1 MVVSMRKY
9 ILGVLGIVGAV
20 LTWQLLYMGPLRDTP
35 LPAPGETAQAAGAL
49 MVSGDFWSAL
59 WVTLE
64 IAAVGFLAA
73 AVVGIIIGLLCGWF
87 PLVGRAFKVLVEFLK
102 PIPPIVILPLAI
114 LVLGPTAEMGRFLV
128 FYGCVLPILYQTT
141 NGVRETDPI
150 AVETSRSYGIP
161 QYDILL
167 RVVLPST
174 SAFIATAI
182 RIAIPV
188 SLIVTVVAGLIGG
201 GPGLGQLI
209 QQTSQSSTSAPTLY
223 ALVILLGL
231 VGLAAQVL
239 SEKTENAVLHWHP
252 SHRKV
257 AN

>member
-1 MVVSMRKY
+1 MRKY
-9 ILGVLGIVGAV
+9 ILGLAGLVGAV
-20 LTWQLLYMGPLRDTP
+20 LIWQGLFSGPLRDTP
-35 LPAPGETAQAAGAL
+35 LPSPAQTAQAAGSLIA
-49 MVSGDFWSAL
+49 SGDFWSAL
-59 WVTLE
+59 WLTIE
-64 IAAVGFLAA
+64 IAAFGFIA
-73 AVVGIIIGLLCGWF
+73 AVVVGTIVGLLCGWY
-87 PLVGRAFKVLVEFLK
+87 PLVGHAFKVVVEFLK

-114 LVLGPTAEMGRFLV
+114 LVLGPTEEMARFLV

-141 NGVRETDPI
+141 NGVRETDPV

-182 RIAIPV
+182 RVAIPV
-188 SLIVTVVAGLIGG
+188 SLIVTVVAGLVGG

-209 QQTSQSSTSAPTLY
+209 QQSSQSSSSAPTLY

-231 VGLAAQVL
+231 VGLAAQLL
-239 SEKTENAVLHWHP
+239 SEKTENAMLHWHP

>member
-1 MVVSMRKY
+1 MRKY
-9 ILGVLGIVGAV
+9 VLGLLGIVGA
-20 LTWQLLYMGPLRDTP
+20 LISWQLLYVGPMSDTP
-35 LPAPGETAQAAGAL
+35 LPSPAATGQAAVELLA
-49 MVSGDFWSAL
+49 SSDFWWSL
-59 WVTLE
+59 WVTIE
-64 IAAVGFLAA
+64 IAVFGFVTAA
-73 AVVGIIIGLLCGWF
+73 LVGIIIGLLCGWY
-87 PLVGRAFKVLVEFLK
+87 PLVGKAFKVVVEFLK

-141 NGVRETDPI
+141 NGVRETDPVAI
-150 AVETSRSYGIP
+150 ETSRSYGIP

-167 RVVLPST
+167 RVVFPST

-188 SLIVTVVAGLIGG
+188 SLIVTVVAGLVGG

-209 QQTSQSSTSAPTLY
+209 QKASQSTASAPTLY

-231 VGLAAQVL
+231 VGLAAQLL
-239 SEKTENAVLHWHP
+239 SQKTEDAVLHWHP

-257 AN
+257 VN

>member
-1 MVVSMRKY
+1 MRKY
-9 ILGVLGIVGAV
+9 VLGIVGIVGAV
-20 LTWQLLYMGPLRDTP
+20 LTWQLLYVGPLRDTP
-35 LPAPGETAQAAGAL
+35 LPAPTETAQAALALLASGA
-49 MVSGDFWSAL
+49 FWSAL
-59 WVTLE
+59 WVTIE
-64 IAAVGFLAA
+64 IAVVGFVAA
-73 AVVGIIIGLLCGWF
+73 AIVGIIIGLLCGWY
-87 PLVGRAFKVLVEFLK
+87 PTIGNAFKIIVEFLK

-114 LVLGPTAEMGRFLV
+114 LVFGPTEEMGRFLV

-150 AVETSRSYGIP
+150 AIETSRSYGIP

-188 SLIVTVVAGLIGG
+188 SLIVTVVAGLVGG

-209 QQTSQSSTSAPTLY
+209 QQSSQSTASASTLY

-231 VGLAAQVL
+231 VGLAAQLL
-239 SEKTENAVLHWHP
+239 SEKVENAVLHWHP